1 MAGCCEETGF
11 CARRLLCS
19 FKRQRHG
26 VRPLIE
32 KTYPLDEVRAAL
44 ARLEAYEQFGKTA
57 LAID

>member
-1 MAGCCEETGF
+1 MSTIAELHDLLAF
-11 CARRLLCS
+11 C
-19 FKRQRHG
+19 QRHG